1 MEPKACAV
9 KIVWKV
15 VISCILVFFIIAAM
29 ASESFNALYS
39 LWYKFTFTFFST
51 MIFLYVNWCLIQ
63 IHLSHWFHKMV
74 NFCTNQNNF
83 KYCILSWCENVLS
96 PSQTSKIE
104 KIEHFLPILILN
116 KIPRLPFN
124 IDSPLI
130 EVHFN
135 WENLIWDFYSPLS
148 EVLLCCWVKS
158 SRSSSIT

>member
-1 MEPKACAV
+1 MGKLIDHRAWCYTFQHCRQ
-9 KIVWKV
+9 K
-15 VISCILVFFIIAAM
+15 CTILH
-29 ASESFNALYS
+29 SP
-39 LWYKFTFTFFST
+39 
-51 MIFLYVNWCLIQ
+51 Q